1 MFIDWSHKHK
11 IVFMIA
17 AMNTNKGVNVGD
29 WHPADVVAAL
39 RKGGTSL
46 RKVGLAHGYKQIQ
59 NVLTRPWWVV
69 EQLVAKELGL
79 KAEQIWPTRYAPG
92 TNREHAKALTR
103 NSKALEA
110 CAKKPGR
117 KAAPKQIGTGVSA

>member
-1 MFIDWSHKHK
+1 
-11 IVFMIA
+11 MIA

-92 TNREHAKALTR
+92 TNRDHAKALTR

-110 CAKKPGR
+110 CSKKSAR
-117 KAAPKQIGTGVSA
+117 KTSSKQSATREAA